1 MWINLRKTLHKI
13 YFIPTGP
20 ILTSSVHEL
29 TLYRIIRTKTDF
41 DFKDY
46 MPSHSSQRL
55 VFVQARQL

>member
-13 YFIPTGP
+13 YFIPAGP